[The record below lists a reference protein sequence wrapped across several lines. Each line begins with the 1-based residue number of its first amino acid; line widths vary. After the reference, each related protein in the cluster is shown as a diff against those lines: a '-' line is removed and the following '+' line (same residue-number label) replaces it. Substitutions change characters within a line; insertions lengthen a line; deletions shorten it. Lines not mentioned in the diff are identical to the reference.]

1 MQTAKFMKTEHRTVQ
16 FQAHT
21 RNLFF
26 HLLTQCNLHC
36 IHCYINPEQHGTQIL
51 DRDTIAKWLAI
62 FADKDQVNSQR
73 PVQVHP
79 FIQARD
85 AQVQR
90 IASETNVIFLG
101 GEPTLNPALPDAIRE
116 ARRLGYASIT
126 IDTNGFLFHDIL
138 NKVSPEEVDYF
149 SFSLDGSCP
158 EVNDPIR
165 GKGVFD
171 TCTSGI
177 RKAIDRG
184 FETSL
189 IFTASKMNI
198 QDLVNMPKLVK
209 DLGIRR
215 FFIQVIGIRGNP
227 AKEGRS
233 SLQVGRKEW
242 ESIVPGVAQMAAE
255 MGLHVT
261 YPKVFLELDEPFAC
275 AGLVADNYFVFPNG
289 RVYTCPL
296 CEDYSIHSMEIIRDE
311 LRARP
316 PIRECD
322 LYSLQIPEGCVMNRI
337 LHPGNISYD
346 AEGRPVCRIACC
358 MLKEEV
364 LPAGD

>member
-1 MQTAKFMKTEHRTVQ
+1 MKIKHRTVQ

-36 IHCYINPEQHGTQIL
+36 IHCYINPGQHGTRIL

-62 FADKDQVNSQR
+62 FADSDQVNSQR
-73 PVQVHP
+73 PVQSHP
-79 FIQARD
+79 VIRARD
-85 AQVQR
+85 AKIQR

-101 GEPTLNPALPDAIRE
+101 GEPTLNPTLPDAIRE
-116 ARRLGYASIT
+116 ARRLGYGSIT
-126 IDTNGFLFHDIL
+126 VDTNGFLFHDIL

-158 EVNDPIR
+158 QVNDPIR
-165 GKGVFD
+165 GEGVFD

-177 RKAIDRG
+177 RRAIDRG

-189 IFTASKMNI
+189 IFTASRMNI
-198 QDLVNMPKLVK
+198 QDLVNMPEVVK
-209 DLGIRR
+209 DLGVRR
-215 FFIQVIGIRGNP
+215 FFIQVVGIRGNP
-227 AKEGRS
+227 AKEGRA
-233 SLQVGRKEW
+233 SLQLGREEW
-242 ESIVPGVAQMAAE
+242 ESIVPSVAGRAAE

-261 YPKVFLELDEPFAC
+261 YPKVFLGPDEPFAC
-275 AGLVADNYFVFPNG
+275 AGLVADNHFVFPNG

-296 CEDYSIHSMEIIRDE
+296 CEDYPIHSMEIVKDE
-311 LRARP
+311 LRRRP

-322 LYSLQIPEGCVMNRI
+322 LYSLQIPEGCVLNRI
-337 LHPGNISYD
+337 LHPGNIPYD
-346 AEGRPVCRIACC
+346 ADGRPLCRIACC

-364 LPAGD
+364 LPAGN